1 MFNAIKYLII
11 SLPKSSQTLY
21 MGEEGIS
28 LWISCPL
35 NFQRNTRKFK
45 KKKKSPLLI
54 FTMAKGYGLDRPV
67 FSATMDLARMRK
79 SVTITT
85 RRRYASLG

>member
-45 KKKKSPLLI
+45 KKKKKALS
-54 FTMAKGYGLDRPV
+54 
-67 FSATMDLARMRK
+67 
-79 SVTITT
+79 
-85 RRRYASLG
+85 